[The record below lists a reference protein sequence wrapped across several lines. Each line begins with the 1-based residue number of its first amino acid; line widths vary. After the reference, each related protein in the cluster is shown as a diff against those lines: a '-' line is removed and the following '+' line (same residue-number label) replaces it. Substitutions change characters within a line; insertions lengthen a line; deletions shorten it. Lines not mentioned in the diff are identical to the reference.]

1 MKFNFSSNQIGFYF
15 ITDSDIS
22 KNGIEKDVQDALRAG
37 IKIIQYREKNQPVKE
52 MLKEAKKIQ
61 NMCKN
66 KAFFIINDRA
76 DISLAIN
83 SDGIHLGQ
91 DDIPCKIAR
100 KLLGTKKIIGVT
112 ANNAQEAIKAE
123 EDGADYI
130 GASPIFTTTTKKDAG
145 KGAGLKLIKD
155 IKSKVSIPVVAIG
168 GINLKNVASVLE
180 AGADSVSAIS
190 AVIKVGNTFTECK
203 KFIQIIDRYIT
214 HL

>member
-190 AVIKVGNTFTECK
+190 AVIKEGNTFTECK